1 MASKLTKA
9 QAKVIK
15 LLQKGE
21 VIVHDGRYYQVSDG
35 YKRYRISWKVWYALT
50 QEHLQVWDRVD
61 QLIYQQL
68 SYPFNWVLT
77 KKGEEIKL

>member
-21 VIVHDGRYYQVSDG
+21 VIVHDDRYFQVSEG
-35 YKRYRISWKVWYALT
+35 FGRHRISWKVWYALT

-61 QLIYQQL
+61 QLIYQQQA
-68 SYPFNWVLT
+68 YPFNWVLT
-77 KKGEEIKL
+77 KKGEEIKF

>member
-21 VIVHDGRYYQVSDG
+21 VIVHDGRYFQVSEG
-35 YKRYRISWKVWYALT
+35 IVRHRISWKVWYALT
-50 QEHLQVWDRVD
+50 QEHLWERFDP
-61 QLIYQQL
+61 LIYQQL
-68 SYPFNWVLT
+68 SYPFDWVLT